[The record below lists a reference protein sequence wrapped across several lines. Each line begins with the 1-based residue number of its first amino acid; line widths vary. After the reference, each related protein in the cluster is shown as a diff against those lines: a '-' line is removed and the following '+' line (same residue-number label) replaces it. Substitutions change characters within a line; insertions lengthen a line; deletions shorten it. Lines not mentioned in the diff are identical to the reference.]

1 MKAPRRLRP
10 LLAAP
15 LVLASTLTLQ
25 AAPTGAQRPLPQTGG
40 PRERPPAGATMRELP
55 PFAPATPAP
64 LTLPPVSNAAAPAGP
79 ASGLRFRVNAFRFEG
94 NTVFSAEA
102 LALLTAPY
110 AGQALTSEDLA
121 RLQQELTRHYIDHG
135 YLNSGAVIPDQQ
147 INDGIVT
154 IRLIEGSLT
163 DIDISGN
170 RRLREAYIAGRLRRG
185 AGPPLNVGALQEQLQ
200 ILLSGPFLA
209 RINAELS
216 PGDAPG
222 EAKLTARVEEKRGY
236 DLSLGTNNDI
246 TPSLGEI
253 RGVLQAALYSP
264 TGLGDVLATEL
275 GYAEGSRE
283 AGLNYTVPLN
293 HAGTSLDLYAD
304 WSNGEVVEERL
315 AGLNIEGETTS
326 FGARLS
332 HTLRE
337 TARERLGLALGFD
350 SRHSTTSLLGR
361 GFAFSPGVETDGD
374 TQVNVLRFAQDW
386 SLRSD
391 RQVIALRSTFSIG
404 LDVFGAT
411 HNPHNIPDGQFVAW
425 LGQAQWARRLPW
437 RASQLVFRLDGQWA
451 EDPLLPLEQFSVGG
465 GRTVRGYAK
474 NLLVRD
480 HGFATSLELRVPIW
494 KHASGRSLLEF
505 APFVDAGG
513 AWFKDREA
521 PAPEIIPALGFG
533 LRSDP
538 LPQVHAELYWG
549 HAFEDIAGKGDSPQE
564 DGIYFTLSVLPF
576 R

>member
-1 MKAPRRLRP
+1 MKRPSRLRP
-10 LLAAP
+10 LTLVTLLIAGMPPVDAAQ
-15 LVLASTLTLQ
+15 S
-25 AAPTGAQRPLPQTGG
+25 GAQRPLPSTVA
-40 PRERPPAGATMRELP
+40 PRERPPAGATMRDLP
-55 PFAPATPAP
+55 AYAPTSPAP
-64 LTLPPVSNAAAPAGP
+64 LALPPQVPDASAP
-79 ASGLRFRVNAFRFEG
+79 ASGLRFRVSAYRFEG
-94 NTVFSAEA
+94 NTVFSAEE
-102 LALLTAPY
+102 LATVAAPF
-110 AGQALTSEDLA
+110 AGREISSEDLA
-121 RLQQELTRHYIDHG
+121 LLQQALTRHYVEHG
-135 YLNSGAVIPDQQ
+135 YLTSGAIVPDQQ
-147 INDGIVT
+147 VSDGNVT
-154 IRLIEGSLT
+154 IRLVEGSLT
-163 DIDISGN
+163 RIEVDGN
-170 RRLREAYIAGRLRRG
+170 RRLREAYIASRLRRG

-200 ILLSGPFLA
+200 LLLAGPFLS

-222 EAKLTARVEEKRGY
+222 EAVLTARVQEKRPY
-236 DLSLGTNNDI
+236 DLSLGVNNDI
-246 TPSLGEI
+246 TPSLGEV
-253 RGVLQAALYSP
+253 RGVLQGALYSP
-264 TGLGDVLATEL
+264 AGLGDILSTEL

-283 AGLNYTVPLN
+283 AGLNYVVPVNTL
-293 HAGTSLDLYAD
+293 GTSLEVFAD

-315 AGLNIEGETTS
+315 AGLDIEGETTS
-326 FGARLS
+326 FGARVS
-332 HTLRE
+332 HALRE

-361 GFAFSPGVETDGD
+361 GFAFSPGVERDGD
-374 TQVNVLRFAQDW
+374 TQVSVLRFAQDW
-386 SLRSD
+386 SRRGA
-391 RQVIALRSTFSIG
+391 RQVIAVRSTFSIG
-404 LDVFGAT
+404 LDVLGAT
-411 HNPHNIPDGQFVAW
+411 HNPHNVPDGQFVAW
-425 LGQAQWARRLPW
+425 LGQVQWARRLPW
-437 RASQLVFRLDGQWA
+437 RDSQLVYRLDGQWA

-480 HGFATSLELRVPIW
+480 HGFATSLELRIPLW

-521 PAPEIIPALGFG
+521 PAPEVIPALGFG

-549 HAFEDIAGKGDSPQE
+549 HAFEDIVGKGDSPQE